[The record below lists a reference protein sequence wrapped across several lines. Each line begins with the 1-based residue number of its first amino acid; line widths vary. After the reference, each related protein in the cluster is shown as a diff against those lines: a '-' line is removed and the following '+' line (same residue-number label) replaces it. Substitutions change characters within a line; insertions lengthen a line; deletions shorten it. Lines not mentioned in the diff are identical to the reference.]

1 MAIDLALQADEALTL
16 DADVPS
22 LARVLELASGI
33 HQDAVCLAALA
44 VDSARDDGASWS
56 LVAEAA
62 NVSAASARA
71 RWGKTKVTKLLHTR
85 MTPRPRRERDHAAG
99 ADVERHLPVVA
110 STRDSA
116 EALARA
122 LRALQQHSA
131 LSEEDIARHT
141 ELPPAIVSQALQ
153 GDILPSWPVIYMLVH
168 VLGGHPPDL
177 RLLWERARGVP
188 VTRDPATAR
197 RRLAA
202 ALRGA
207 RLACADP
214 DRMGLPAEC
223 DVATEEL
230 DAFFAGSTVPNWVI
244 LSALVVRL
252 GGDPTDFRLLWAA
265 CQDDARPH
273 REEAD
278 TA

>member
-44 VDSARDDGASWS
+44 VDSARDGGASWS

-71 RWGKTKVTKLLHTR
+71 RWSKTKVTKLLHSR
-85 MTPRPRRERDHAAG
+85 MTPRLQKVGDRPARTDA
-99 ADVERHLPVVA
+99 ERHLPVVA
-110 STRDSA
+110 STRDST

-122 LRALQQHSA
+122 LRALQQHSP
-131 LSEEDIARHT
+131 LSEEDIARRT
-141 ELPPAIVSQALQ
+141 DLPPAIVSQALQ
-153 GDILPSWPVIYMLVH
+153 GDILPSWPVIYMLAH

-188 VTRDPATAR
+188 IARDPATAR

-207 RLACADP
+207 RLASAGP
-214 DRMGLPAEC
+214 DRTGMTKAC
-223 DVATEEL
+223 DVPAEEL
-230 DAFFAGSTVPNWVI
+230 DAFVARPTVPDWVI
-244 LSALVVRL
+244 LRALVVRL
-252 GGDPTDFRLLWAA
+252 GGDPADFRLLWAA
-265 CQDDARPH
+265 CQDDTRPH
-273 REEAD
+273 REEPD